1 MNLFQVTIRE
11 PGQITEIETVRAE
24 CMYDAMLAVKKQL
37 ISEGRNVERVTFTA
51 RKVDES

>member
-1 MNLFQVTIRE
+1 MNLYSVMILE

-37 ISEGRNVERVTFTA
+37 ISEGRNIERVTFTA
-51 RKVDES
+51 RKVDD